1 MSTLAPA
8 YVDSTRTYGSL
19 WLHPVPKAGW
29 TEYLLGAAPGQGSSP
44 ARWAAD
50 LANFLLETGAT
61 LVELDGF
68 GDELLIAELQ
78 QALAK
83 VLPPGFPASYLINSG
98 NHGPLGGGL
107 LVRTVLGVP
116 VSPVLSGDRTIGF
129 QFEDEHAAYCYL
141 GALVPTTAG
150 LDGAHQTREVMTAIK
165 AGLETAGMG
174 FRDVVRTWYYL
185 DGILSWYDDFNRA
198 RTTFFNEHDVFSRLM
213 PASTGIGI
221 ANSSGQLVLA
231 KVHACRAKSP
241 QFQVRVADSPLQGSA
256 YAYGSAFSRAV
267 EIATPA
273 SRTLHIS
280 GTASIAPSG
289 ETEYLDDVP
298 AQIRRTLEVVEAIL
312 EHAGMGWANTVRG
325 IAYFNTAP
333 ELALWAANRAT
344 LALPTQV
351 ELVVHADICRTD
363 LLFELELE
371 AVAS

>member
-1 MSTLAPA
+1 MSTCAN
-8 YVDSTRTYGSL
+8 VCVKSTRSYGSL
-19 WLHPVPKAGW
+19 WLHAVPKAGW
-29 TEYLLGAAPGQGSSP
+29 TEYLLGARPATTASP

-50 LANFLLETGAT
+50 LANFVLETGAT

-68 GDELLIAELQ
+68 GDEALIRELR

-83 VLPPGFPASYLINSG
+83 VLPAGFPASFMLNSG
-98 NHGPLGGGL
+98 NHAPLGGGL
-107 LVRTVLGVP
+107 LVRAVLGVA
-116 VSPVLSGDRTIGF
+116 VSPVRAGECTIGY
-129 QFEDEHAAYCYL
+129 QFEDDHAAYCYL
-141 GALVPTTAG
+141 GGLVPATPG
-150 LDGAHQTREVMTAIK
+150 LDGAGQTTEVMTAIK
-165 AGLETAGMG
+165 SGLETAGMT

-198 RTTFFNEHDVFSRLM
+198 RTAFFNEHDVFSRLM

-231 KVHACRAKSP
+231 KVHACRAKSAA
-241 QFQVRVADSPLQGSA
+241 FQVRVADSPLQGSA

-273 SRTLHIS
+273 GRTLHIS

-289 ETEYLDDVP
+289 ATEYLDDVP

-312 EHAGMGWANTVRG
+312 EHAGMSWADTVRG

-333 ELALWAANRAT
+333 ELALWAANRAN
-344 LALPTQV
+344 LALPAQV

-371 AVAS
+371 AVRA

>member
-1 MSTLAPA
+1 MSTCANA
-8 YVDSTRTYGSL
+8 YVESTRSYGSL
-19 WLHPVPKAGW
+19 WLHAVPKAGW
-29 TEYLLGAAPGQGSSP
+29 TEYLLGAVPGNVPNP

-50 LANFLLETGAT
+50 LGNFLLETGAT

-68 GDELLIAELQ
+68 GDETLIGELQ

-83 VLPPGFPASYLINSG
+83 VLPADFPASFMLNSG
-98 NHGPLGGGL
+98 NRAPLGGGM
-107 LVRTVLGVP
+107 LVRAVLGVP
-116 VSPVLSGDRTIGF
+116 VSPVLNDGRTIGF
-129 QFEDEHAAYCYL
+129 QFEDEHAVYCYL
-141 GALVPTTAG
+141 GNLVPTTAG
-150 LDGAHQTREVMTAIK
+150 LDGAQQTREVMFAIK
-165 AGLETAGMG
+165 AGLETVGMT
-174 FRDVVRTWYYL
+174 FRDVLRTWYYL

-221 ANSSGQLVLA
+221 ANASGQLVLA
-231 KVHACRAKSP
+231 KVHACRAKSD

-273 SRTLHIS
+273 GRTLHIS
-280 GTASIAPSG
+280 GTASIAPGG
-289 ETEYLDDVP
+289 ETEYLDDVC

-312 EHAGMGWANTVRG
+312 QHAGMGWSDAVRG
-325 IAYFNTAP
+325 IAYFNTAA
-333 ELALWAANRAT
+333 ELPLWAAARVAHS
-344 LALPTQV
+344 LPAQV

-371 AVAS
+371 AVRS